1 MKKLLFY
8 ITPSVIFL
16 SPLLVAAQDLG
27 GTLDT
32 IEDLLNQLIPLLL
45 ILATVLFLW
54 GVIRY
59 VTAGGDEEKL
69 KTGRQYMLWGL
80 IGLAVMVAVWGIVK
94 LLVNTFGVGGEGV
107 PPDIGVF

>member
-1 MKKLLFY
+1 MKKLRSYFISSVALF
-8 ITPSVIFL
+8 

-27 GTLDT
+27 GALDT
-32 IEDLLNQLIPLLL
+32 VEDLLNQLIPLLL
-45 ILATVLFLW
+45 VLATVLFLW

-94 LLVNTFGVGGEGV
+94 LLVNTFGVGGEGI
-107 PPDIGVF
+107 PPDIGAF